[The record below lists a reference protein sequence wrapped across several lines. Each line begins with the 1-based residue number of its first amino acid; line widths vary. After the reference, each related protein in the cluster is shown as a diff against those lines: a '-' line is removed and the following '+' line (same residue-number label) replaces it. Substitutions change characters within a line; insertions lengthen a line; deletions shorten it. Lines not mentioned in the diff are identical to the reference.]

1 MPLFWFP
8 TKELTV
14 VCSLWLLYPLP
25 PTIIDSLGS
34 ASFPPPVL
42 EFLTASMDSTEN
54 TLLEQVDGSCD
65 LWIHASKD
73 LKHSKDGYRTNA
85 LTGGHAEFPV
95 VCHNSQCG

>member
-42 EFLTASMDSTEN
+42 DFFITSMDS
-54 TLLEQVDGSCD
+54 LEMTPLETSCRILRLMD
-65 LWIHASKD
+65 SRLQES
-73 LKHSKDGYRTNA
+73 
-85 LTGGHAEFPV
+85 
-95 VCHNSQCG
+95 